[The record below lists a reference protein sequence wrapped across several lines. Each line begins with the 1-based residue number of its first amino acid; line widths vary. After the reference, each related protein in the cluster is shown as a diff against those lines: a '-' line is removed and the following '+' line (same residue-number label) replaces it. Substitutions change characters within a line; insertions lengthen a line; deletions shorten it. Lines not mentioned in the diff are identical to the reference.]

1 MVARTFM
8 LVILPTRSFV
18 QGFNFAESYHCCV
31 LYKLGAPVTWSIQ
44 EPGPTATALG
54 IPAENAN
61 KNAATVPDRIS
72 GIRFS

>member
-8 LVILPTRSFV
+8 LVILPTKSFV

-54 IPAENAN
+54 IPTENAN
-61 KNAATVPDRIS
+61 INAATVPDKIQEYV
-72 GIRFS
+72 FS